1 MTFGIEEIIHNS
13 KKARRKCDKISNKK
27 PKKEKSRKRKKRKS
41 ERRQAVSPMRPLNF
55 FLNFDEKQTFAA
67 DD

>member
-27 PKKEKSRKRKKRKS
+27 PKKRKKQKKKEKKKRKKTSRFTDATSK
-41 ERRQAVSPMRPLNF
+41 LF
-55 FLNFDEKQTFAA
+55 FKL
-67 DD
+67 